1 MLHVDLPTR
10 AETDLLASHRGAP
23 AVSIY
28 LPTTPVTQDTQA
40 DRTALKNALRE
51 AVAQLEAI
59 NTDKRAIW
67 PIEEAI
73 TEIIDDDPFWA
84 TQANSLA
91 VFAGPGILRT
101 FRLANK
107 LEASVHVSDRFHLKP
122 LLRSVTF
129 PQDAYVLAISIGGV
143 RLIEVS
149 ADLPAHEVRVPGL
162 PRDYSDA
169 LGKRGHLEQGTMG
182 RTGSMSENALLNRY
196 CRAVDTALRTILA
209 GHERPLIVAASEPLA
224 SIYRAVSSYP
234 HTAARV
240 IAGSAER
247 TPDHELA
254 EAARRILDEIHAE
267 ELGALARL
275 YATREN
281 EGRAT
286 GDIAQ
291 AARAAT
297 FGAVDTLIV
306 DMNDVVPGTVDDDTG
321 AVTFADGAGAETYG
335 VIDEIASRAMKTG
348 ARVIAARKGDIPG
361 GGSLAAILRFPI

>member
-1 MLHVDLPTR
+1 MLHIDLPTR
-10 AETDLLASHRGAP
+10 AEIDLLAAHRGAP

-51 AVAQLEAI
+51 AVGQLEVVE
-59 NTDKRAIW
+59 TTKRAIW
-67 PIEEAI
+67 PIEDGVS
-73 TEIIDDDPFWA
+73 EIINDDVFWE

-91 VFAGPGILRT
+91 IFAGPDILRT
-101 FRLANK
+101 FRLPNRLAT
-107 LEASVHVSDRFHLKP
+107 LVQVSDRFHLKP

-129 PQDAYVLAISIGGV
+129 RQDAYVLAISIGGV

-162 PRDYSDA
+162 PRDYNEA
-169 LGKRGHLEQGTMG
+169 LGKRSHSEQGTMG
-182 RTGSMSENALLNRY
+182 RTGSMSENALLTRY
-196 CRAVDTALRTILA
+196 SRAVDTALRTVLA

-234 HTAARV
+234 HTAERV
-240 IAGSAER
+240 IGGNPEH

-254 EAARRILDEIHAE
+254 TAARAILDEVHAAQ
-267 ELGALARL
+267 LNVLARL

-281 EGRAT
+281 QGRAT

-297 FGAVDTLIV
+297 FGAIDTLIV
-306 DMNDVVPGTVDDDTG
+306 DMDDVVPGTVDDETG
-321 AVTFADGAGAETYG
+321 AVTFAEEAGAETYG
-335 VIDEIASRAMKTG
+335 VIDEIASRALKTG
-348 ARVIAARKGDIPG
+348 ARVLAARKDDIPG
-361 GGSLAAILRFPI
+361 GSSLAAILRFPI

>member
-10 AETDLLASHRGAP
+10 AEIDVLATHRGAP

-28 LPTTPVTQDTQA
+28 LPTTPVTQETQA

-51 AVAQLEAI
+51 AVGQLEAVD
-59 NTDKRAIW
+59 TDKRAIW

-73 TEIIDDDPFWA
+73 TEIVEDDDFWA

-91 VFAGPGILRT
+91 IFLGPDVLRT
-101 FRLANK
+101 FRLPSR
-107 LEASVHVSDRFHLKP
+107 LEPTVQVSDRFHLKP

-149 ADLPAHEVRVPGL
+149 ADLPTHEVKVPGL

-169 LGKRGHLEQGTMG
+169 LGKRSHLEQGTMG
-182 RTGSMSENALLNRY
+182 RAGSMSENALLNRY
-196 CRAVDTALRTILA
+196 ARAVDTALRTILA

-224 SIYRAVSSYP
+224 SIYRLVSSYP
-234 HTAARV
+234 NTAANV
-240 IAGSAER
+240 IGGNAER
-247 TPDHELA
+247 TPDHDLA
-254 EAARRILDEIHAE
+254 ASARTILDEIHAE
-267 ELGALARL
+267 RLTALADL

-281 EGRAT
+281 QGRAT

-297 FGAVDTLIV
+297 FGAIDTLIV
-306 DMNDVVPGTVDDDTG
+306 DMNDVVPGTVDDETG
-321 AVTFADGAGAETYG
+321 AVTFADGRGADTYG
-335 VIDEIASRAMKTG
+335 VIDEITSRALKTG
-348 ARVIAARKGDIPG
+348 AHVLAARGADIPG
-361 GGSLAAILRFPI
+361 GGSLAAILRFAM